1 MGDSGRAAGCS
12 VVSRGVK
19 GVDMKAVK
27 GLLGLLGK
35 VLQRYDLANLW
46 AATGWFLERFRETF
60 HVPEGVLARI
70 EGHRPRS
77 PQYLERG
84 RRGGRLVLRWNL
96 ILPEILDR
104 PGEADEP

>member
-1 MGDSGRAAGCS
+1 MRSSPRGRVPGPSCPTPSWSRRPPLSG
-12 VVSRGVK
+12 
-19 GVDMKAVK
+19 
-27 GLLGLLGK
+27 GLEELVRSASAFPTLDLGLLGK

-70 EGHRPRS
+70 GGHRPCS

-84 RRGGRLVLRWNL
+84 RRGGR
-96 ILPEILDR
+96 
-104 PGEADEP
+104 